1 MNFPILSSLIL
12 LPIIGSLFL
21 LFSKDKNSNTGKYVA
36 LFTSFVN
43 FLISIY
49 LWYQFDPTT
58 SDFQFV
64 EDREWLKGF
73 INYKV
78 GIDGISILFI
88 VLTSLI
94 TPLCIISVNNTIKD
108 RLRDFLIA
116 ILVMES
122 LMIGVF
128 CSLDLVI
135 FYLFFEAGL
144 IPMFLIIGI
153 WGGTRRVYSAFKFF
167 LYTLLGS
174 VLMLIAIISIYW
186 ISGTTDITQ
195 LYELGIDTKYQNLLW
210 LAFFSSF
217 AVKTPMWP
225 VHTWLPDA
233 HVEAPTAGS
242 VLLAAILLKM
252 AGYGFIR
259 FSLGLFPVASDLFT
273 PLVYALSLIAIV
285 YTSLVALMQEDMK
298 KLIAYSSV
306 AHMGFVTLGIF
317 TITQQGIEGS
327 IVQMI
332 SHGLVSAALFLCV
345 GVVYDRMHSRLIAT
359 YGGLVSVMPK
369 YSILFMLF
377 TLAALGLPGT
387 SGFIG
392 EFLILMGAFKDN
404 FLVAVIASLG
414 VIFGAAYMLW
424 LYRRVVFG
432 EVKNK
437 ELLKMPDLDKSE
449 KFIFIFLILLG
460 VTTFCTY
467 FIVKNK
473 CLFIKNIDPK
483 DIIFKKP
490 NNIAILN
497 APCGNVIIELYPN
510 ISPNAVQRFVTLIRS
525 NAYENIAF
533 HRVIENKL
541 IQAGDL
547 EFGKKGNLDYGKI
560 GTGKSGLGTIKSEID
575 NNFNYTKGSVGLART
590 FKNDTEDS
598 QFFII
603 LQDEPLFEGEY
614 TPVGKVIYGLEVL
627 KKIKYG
633 RRSEYILRPDFINW
647 FKMLN

>member
-12 LPIIGSLFL
+12 LPIIGALFLFFTKDKDGNNLTAKYVSLF
-21 LFSKDKNSNTGKYVA
+21 T
-36 LFTSFVN
+36 TIVN

-49 LWYQFDPTT
+49 LWILFDQST
-58 SDFQFV
+58 SSFQFI
-64 EDREWLKGF
+64 EDREWINGF

-88 VLTSLI
+88 ILTTFI
-94 TPLCIISVNNTIKD
+94 TPLCIISVNNTIKV

-116 ILVMES
+116 ILIMES
-122 LMIGVF
+122 FMIGVF
-128 CSLDLVI
+128 CALDLVV

-153 WGGTRRVYSAFKFF
+153 WGGPKRVYSAFKFF

-174 VLMLIAIISIYW
+174 VLMLVAIISIYW
-186 ISGTTDITQ
+186 ISGTTDVIK
-195 LYELGIDTKYQNLLW
+195 LYELGIDAKYQNLLW

-259 FSLGLFPVASDLFT
+259 FSLGLFPIASEIFT
-273 PLVYALSLIAIV
+273 PLIYTLSVIAIV
-285 YTSLVALMQEDMK
+285 FTSLIALMQEDMK

-317 TITQQGIEGS
+317 TIQQQGIEGS
-327 IVQMI
+327 IIQMI

-345 GVVYDRMHSRLIAT
+345 GVVYDRMHSRLISS
-359 YGGLVSVMPK
+359 YGGIVTIIPK

-392 EFLILMGAFKDN
+392 EFLILMGVFKDN

-414 VIFGAAYMLW
+414 VILGAAYMLW
-424 LYRRVVFG
+424 LYKRVVFG
-432 EVKNK
+432 KLTNTD
-437 ELLKMPDLDKSE
+437 LTKMVDLNKSE
-449 KFIFIFLILLG
+449 
-460 VTTFCTY
+460 Y
-467 FIVKNK
+467 FILT
-473 CLFIKNIDPK
+473 CL
-483 DIIFKKP
+483 
-490 NNIAILN
+490 AIPTLFF
-497 APCGNVIIELYPN
+497 GFYP
-510 ISPNAVQRFVTLIRS
+510 
-525 NAYENIAF
+525 
-533 HRVIENKL
+533 
-541 IQAGDL
+541 
-547 EFGKKGNLDYGKI
+547 
-560 GTGKSGLGTIKSEID
+560 
-575 NNFNYTKGSVGLART
+575 
-590 FKNDTEDS
+590 
-598 QFFII
+598 
-603 LQDEPLFEGEY
+603 EPLIN
-614 TPVGKVIYGLEVL
+614 TIEVSVNDL
-627 KKIKYG
+627 
-633 RRSEYILRPDFINW
+633 INMYNANLMN
-647 FKMLN
+647 K

>member
-1 MNFPILSSLIL
+1 MNFPILTSLIL
-12 LPIIGSLFL
+12 LPTIGALFL
-21 LFSKDKNSNTGKYVA
+21 LFSKDKNSNTDKYVA

-49 LWYQFDPTT
+49 LWFLFDSST
-58 SDFQFV
+58 SEFQFV
-64 EDREWLKGF
+64 EDRVWLKSF
-73 INYKV
+73 VNYKV
-78 GIDGISILFI
+78 GIDGISILFVI
-88 VLTSLI
+88 LTTFI
-94 TPLCIISVNNTIKD
+94 TPLCIISVNNTIKN

-128 CSLDLVI
+128 CSLDLVV

-153 WGGTRRVYSAFKFF
+153 WGGTKRVYSAFKFF
-167 LYTLLGS
+167 LYTLVGS
-174 VLMLIAIISIYW
+174 VLMLVAIISIYW
-186 ISGTTDITQ
+186 ITGTTDVVQ
-195 LYELGIDTKYQNLLW
+195 LYELGLDVKYQNLLW

-259 FSLGLFPVASDLFT
+259 FSLGLFPVASEFFT
-273 PLVYALSLIAIV
+273 PLVYTLSLIAIV

-327 IVQMI
+327 IIQMI

-345 GVVYDRMHSRLIAT
+345 GVVYDRMHSRLIKT

-392 EFLILMGAFKDN
+392 EFLILMGTFRDN

-432 EVKNK
+432 NLINKN
-437 ELLKMPDLDKSE
+437 LLKIPDLDNSE
-449 KFIFIFLILLG
+449 KFILWCLAIPVLFFGFYPEPLINT
-460 VTTFCTY
+460 VETS
-467 FIVKNK
+467 VKD
-473 CLFIKNIDPK
+473 L
-483 DIIFKKP
+483 
-490 NNIAILN
+490 
-497 APCGNVIIELYPN
+497 IEMY
-510 ISPNAVQRFVTLIRS
+510 
-525 NAYENIAF
+525 
-533 HRVIENKL
+533 
-541 IQAGDL
+541 
-547 EFGKKGNLDYGKI
+547 
-560 GTGKSGLGTIKSEID
+560 
-575 NNFNYTKGSVGLART
+575 NFNLNMNA
-590 FKNDTEDS
+590 
-598 QFFII
+598 
-603 LQDEPLFEGEY
+603 
-614 TPVGKVIYGLEVL
+614 
-627 KKIKYG
+627 
-633 RRSEYILRPDFINW
+633 SEAQ
-647 FKMLN
+647 K